1 MAVEPIIECFW
12 SDLVPEFYHGWE
24 SSAVNTAPP
33 FFVESLQ
40 GRSNR
45 SLPCLPLH
53 MHAEEIIPT
62 VLTSNIH
69 IGWCLPQALTLSR
82 LRS

>member
-1 MAVEPIIECFW
+1 MAVNPIIECFGRE
-12 SDLVPEFYHGWE
+12 LGPEYCHGLE

-40 GRSNR
+40 GRSNK
-45 SLPCLPLH
+45 SLTRLPLD
-53 MHAEEIIPT
+53 MHAEDIIPT

-69 IGWCLPQALTLSR
+69 IR
-82 LRS
+82 

>member
-1 MAVEPIIECFW
+1 MAVNPIIECFW
-12 SDLVPEFYHGWE
+12 RDLAPEYCHGLE

-45 SLPCLPLH
+45 SLPRLPLH
-53 MHAEEIIPT
+53 MRAEDIIPT

-69 IGWCLPQALTLSR
+69 IG
-82 LRS
+82 